1 MASSHLSAADKSR
14 QSSTSHLTLG
24 WFARRSALWLLSV
37 AAGVSLACFLYAY
50 ADNSTAVSAAKPATH
65 ASQQAQAR

>member
-1 MASSHLSAADKSR
+1 MASSHLSAADESR

-37 AAGVSLACFLYAY
+37 AAGVSFACFLYAY
-50 ADNSTAVSAAKPATH
+50 ADDSAAVSSTKPVNHAA
-65 ASQQAQAR
+65 QQAQAR

>member
-1 MASSHLSAADKSR
+1 MASSHLSAADESR

-37 AAGVSLACFLYAY
+37 AAGVTFACFLYAY
-50 ADNSTAVSAAKPATH
+50 ADDSNTASAAKPAVSAT
-65 ASQQAQAR
+65 QQAQAR